1 MGIAVNSTANL
12 TIASDGSSSPVG
24 NPTEGALLMWLYSR
38 GIDYRTLR
46 DSARVIEQL
55 PFSTE
60 RKCMATE
67 VAASDGRNLLLV
79 KGAAEIVMAM
89 CSSVGNAATPIAEK
103 DEEINDAL
111 ARYQHRAMRTL
122 AFAYA
127 EIEDSD
133 IATIFAGQK
142 LNISKLVL
150 QGTRQQRFGVH
161 PR

>member
-1 MGIAVNSTANL
+1 
-12 TIASDGSSSPVG
+12 
-24 NPTEGALLMWLYSR
+24 
-38 GIDYRTLR
+38 
-46 DSARVIEQL
+46 
-55 PFSTE
+55 
-60 RKCMATE
+60 MATV

-79 KGAAEIVMAM
+79 KGAPEIVMAM

-150 QGTRQQRFGVH
+150 QGIVGIGAARCCRCH
-161 PR
+161 S